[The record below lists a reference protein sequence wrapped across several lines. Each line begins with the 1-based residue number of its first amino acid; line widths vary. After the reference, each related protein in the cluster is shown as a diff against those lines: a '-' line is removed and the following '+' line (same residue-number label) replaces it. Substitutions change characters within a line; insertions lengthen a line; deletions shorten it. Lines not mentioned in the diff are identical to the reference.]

1 MQKIV
6 LSTVMSASVVFTSRK
21 AGSFSFA
28 GGCEKN
34 STTPSFKI
42 ASKCCFLVELGS
54 IFTTHITGIAI

>member
-42 ASKCCFLVELGS
+42 ASKC
-54 IFTTHITGIAI
+54 